1 MARPLS
7 IQFASECAFA
17 ATSDLVDLVDR
28 RCATSLDLGG
38 GHIVPL
44 EKTTFNTHPEALF
57 AQTFP
62 FSGNS
67 TWSAN
72 DQMGFITKGTGSRR
86 GEVLITFRGSTR
98 LKDDYLYI
106 DGGFLPGTSPKGFA
120 VHGAFAKVFQSCLPG
135 IRAILGD
142 IGEYHTV
149 HCVGHSMGG
158 ALATLCAEHFVNS
171 YVTPYLYTFG
181 APRVGMLPHA
191 LYMQKHL
198 GERLNRY
205 YYAGDVVTWLPM
217 LPFVHMTGKRLISP
231 DSWSGSHIG
240 YREPNGLVLA
250 DSNNAQVRA
259 ESWAQAEQL
268 ISQGMNAGGGCGM
281 ESRRWRYFTQAF
293 HKILYVVG
301 ATVGLIVT
309 APGTVVDQIVS
320 LISWGCTQDP
330 KRRPL
335 IVRWLVGSFQAL
347 GKIVTVGKDTFVA
360 MLRYILGLMLSQI
373 KTKTERELF
382 QARQLE
388 AINQKR
394 KQVIRFNR

>member
-17 ATSDLVDLVDR
+17 ATSDLVDR

-135 IRAILGD
+135 IRAIL
-142 IGEYHTV
+142 
-149 HCVGHSMGG
+149 
-158 ALATLCAEHFVNS
+158 
-171 YVTPYLYTFG
+171 
-181 APRVGMLPHA
+181 R
-191 LYMQKHL
+191 
-198 GERLNRY
+198 
-205 YYAGDVVTWLPM
+205 
-217 LPFVHMTGKRLISP
+217 KRGRS
-231 DSWSGSHIG
+231 
-240 YREPNGLVLA
+240 
-250 DSNNAQVRA
+250 
-259 ESWAQAEQL
+259 
-268 ISQGMNAGGGCGM
+268 
-281 ESRRWRYFTQAF
+281 
-293 HKILYVVG
+293 
-301 ATVGLIVT
+301 
-309 APGTVVDQIVS
+309 
-320 LISWGCTQDP
+320 
-330 KRRPL
+330 
-335 IVRWLVGSFQAL
+335 
-347 GKIVTVGKDTFVA
+347 
-360 MLRYILGLMLSQI
+360 
-373 KTKTERELF
+373 
-382 QARQLE
+382 
-388 AINQKR
+388 
-394 KQVIRFNR
+394 